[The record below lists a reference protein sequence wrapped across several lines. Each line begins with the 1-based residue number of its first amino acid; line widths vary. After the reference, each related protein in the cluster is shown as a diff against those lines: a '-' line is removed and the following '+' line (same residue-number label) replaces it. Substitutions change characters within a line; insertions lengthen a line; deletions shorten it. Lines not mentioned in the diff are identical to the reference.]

1 MFRQKIQLVINARR
15 WAESYNSMK
24 TPRRVFKRTEILEEW
39 GPTFDKLVN
48 KLNSKRNKLAK

>member
-24 TPRRVFKRTEILEEW
+24 APRRVFKRTEILEEW

-48 KLNSKRNKLAK
+48 KLNQFKT